1 MQILLPLM
9 LVFLVAVPLAG
20 QDLALEEPAVRE
32 LWARFDE
39 LFNQGDAEGVAA
51 LYAPDADRTSSPG
64 GRVARGRAEIQDMY
78 AALIAN
84 RDANWEPPTTIRIRF
99 VRPDVA
105 LLDGVARTAPGR
117 VLFSFTVVMTK
128 ENGRWWIAAG
138 RPRGAPLQR

>member
-51 LYAPDADRTSSPG
+51 LYAPDADRTSSPSME
-64 GRVARGRAEIQDMY
+64 V
-78 AALIAN
+78 
-84 RDANWEPPTTIRIRF
+84 W
-99 VRPDVA
+99 
-105 LLDGVARTAPGR
+105 TAP
-117 VLFSFTVVMTK
+117 SK
-128 ENGRWWIAAG
+128 YH
-138 RPRGAPLQR
+138 APHVA